1 MKELKDIFND
11 YFVIFKSSNSN
22 SHDPKKETNTN
33 LEKNRYFK
41 MLDLIKTR
49 INQPELNNTSEEMEE
64 PEYLEELSLEEE
76 YDKSS
81 KSLYDKI
88 SRFES
93 SKPFGYKMDQRDLT
107 GIDLG
112 DANGHKTFGYGLLY
126 HPNGQY
132 MDQIKSHWTQTE
144 LETLYIKT
152 VNKIRSKVQNWATS
166 KNITLNQ
173 NQINSLTSACYNF
186 GSRFLNWSV
195 ARKIAKDP
203 NDTSIYQD
211 WANFSN
217 HQADEYPG
225 LIKRRKSEADWYF
238 GIV

>member
-11 YFVIFKSSNSN
+11 YFVVFKSSNSN
-22 SHDPKKETNTN
+22 IPAPKKETNTN

-41 MLDLIKTR
+41 MLDLIRTR
-49 INQPELNNTSEEMEE
+49 INQPELNNMSEETEE

-76 YDKSS
+76 YNKSS
-81 KSLYDKI
+81 KNLYDTI

-93 SKPFGYKMDQRDLT
+93 SKPFGYKMSQQDLS

-132 MDQIKSHWTQTE
+132 MDQIKPHWTQSE
-144 LETLYIKT
+144 LESLYIKT
-152 VNKIRSKVQNWATS
+152 VNKIKSKVQNWATS

-173 NQINSLTSACYNF
+173 NQIDSLTSACYNF

-195 ARKIAKDP
+195 ARKIAKNP

-217 HQADEYPG
+217 HQGNEYPG

-238 GIV
+238 GMA